1 MAMLETSGMLS
12 VQRMAA
18 LPKMLALLLA
28 GELMWLYVVALC
40 AQINATEYMEIT
52 LII

>member
-28 GELMWLYVVALC
+28 GELMCMLMWPCVHKSMHGDNN
-40 AQINATEYMEIT
+40 I
-52 LII
+52 